1 MNIKPLSPMELL
13 SSRVWQLPAG
23 EVAACP
29 RGVELQPDR
38 WYCVPFRW
46 RLNTVCI
53 VLWSFHRIFSIGEQ
67 MCAMV
72 AACLSLASSAQSSGR
87 VIARQYQNETL
98 RVFHPLTQSSGLVKV
113 TRARGLVG
121 SYGGGPRSLRWT
133 SLPINPAWLS
143 VAESDDLP
151 LHTTAPMRGAWAY

>member
-1 MNIKPLSPMELL
+1 MAAQHGLHRLVVISPYLL
-13 SSRVWQLPAG
+13 H
-23 EVAACP
+23 
-29 RGVELQPDR
+29 RG
-38 WYCVPFRW
+38 
-46 RLNTVCI
+46 TV
-53 VLWSFHRIFSIGEQ
+53 
-67 MCAMV
+67 CAMV

-113 TRARGLVG
+113 TKARRLVG

-143 VAESDDLP
+143 VAESDDLS
-151 LHTTAPMRGAWAY
+151 LHATAPMRGAWAY